1 MCRAKQVDIGSKEDI
16 EQLRG
21 WVKKGKG
28 WGMCMLADRYKD
40 GVGVKQS
47 DKKAIKLYEMAA
59 KSGHANAQY
68 GLGLFYEKGMYGL
81 TQSSKRAIEYYTLA
95 ASQGH
100 PDAQSNL
107 GYMYANG
114 NGIET
119 SFSKA
124 REWWTK
130 AAAQGDKD
138 ATKGLKKLDKL
149 GL

>member
-1 MCRAKQVDIGSKEDI
+1 
-16 EQLRG
+16 
-21 WVKKGKG
+21 
-28 WGMCMLADRYKD
+28 
-40 GVGVKQS
+40 
-47 DKKAIKLYEMAA
+47 
-59 KSGHANAQY
+59 
-68 GLGLFYEKGMYGL
+68 MYGL